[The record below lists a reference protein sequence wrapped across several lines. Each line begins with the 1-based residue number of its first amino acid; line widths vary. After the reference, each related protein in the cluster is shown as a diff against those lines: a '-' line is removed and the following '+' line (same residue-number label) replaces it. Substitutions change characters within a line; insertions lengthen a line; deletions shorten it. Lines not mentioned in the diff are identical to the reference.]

1 MYLLQYCALTG
12 NGWNDWHINTIL
24 GFVETIEQGKEY
36 ARQLIAN
43 GIKPYS
49 VVRHSYTND
58 RLTGGGYNLMKV
70 QSIDTNLCPTLDTR
84 CDCLAVV
91 VIEGDRNGNK
101 NQK

>member
-1 MYLLQYCALTG
+1 MKKSKL
-12 NGWNDWHINTIL
+12 
-24 GFVETIEQGKEY
+24 KSEY
-36 ARQLIAN
+36 ARQLIEN

-91 VIEGDRNGNK
+91 VIEGDINADKNK
-101 NQK
+101 K